1 VNQSNTLEL
10 CVVVPTLNEANNIL
24 RTLDA
29 LFQRAVYHKR
39 IEVIIVDGG
48 STDQT
53 QNLVQ
58 QWQKKNTLNNVTL
71 LQGPAGRARQMNLGA
86 SHARAKLLYFI
97 HADTLPPQNY
107 DELILNQKDQDC
119 QAGCFRMDFDS
130 AHWWLKMAGW
140 GTRFHWKFCRG
151 GDQSLFVRK
160 ALFERIGGYSEDYI
174 ICEDLNLI
182 DRLYAETRFCVLP
195 QKVISSAR
203 KYKSRGLWQLQ
214 WHFWVIQYN
223 YRRGHSPE
231 QLWAYYQ
238 RNVWPN
244 TQKNE

>member
-1 VNQSNTLEL
+1 MNQGNPLNLS
-10 CVVVPTLNEANNIL
+10 VVVPTLNEANHIVQ
-24 RTLDA
+24 TIET
-29 LFQRAVYHKR
+29 LFQRAVYPQR

-48 STDQT
+48 SSDQT
-53 QNLVQ
+53 QSSVKH
-58 QWQKKNTLNNVTL
+58 WQKKNAQKNVTL

-97 HADTLPPQNY
+97 HADTLPPENY
-107 DELILNQKDQDC
+107 DQHIINQEHKDS
-119 QAGCFRMDFDS
+119 QAGCFRMAFDLP
-130 AHWWLKMAGW
+130 HWWLKIAGW
-140 GTRFHWKFCRG
+140 GTRFNWKFCRG
-151 GDQSLFVRK
+151 GDQSLFVSK
-160 ALFERIGGYSEDYI
+160 TLFDQIGGYSEDYI

-182 DRLYAETRFCVLP
+182 DRLYAQTRFCVLP

-214 WHFWVIQYN
+214 WHFWVIQVN
-223 YRRGHSPE
+223 YRRGHSPA

-244 TQKNE
+244 TPKNE